1 MADDVTITVHVRDLT
16 GPGFNSV
23 NRNLNQLQRQAGA
36 MGASLRIVGGSLDG
50 LASSASNAG
59 NALGGGSNGLRAK
72 MIGAAA
78 AAGTSLLPTIG
89 ALAPMLSGLAVVGG
103 GAALAMDDLKKK
115 AKELKPAFED
125 WKKAAEKAVAP
136 HTERAVKSLKSAME
150 DLEPSLVLGAETFGT
165 ITERAAKFVDS
176 PVFQSAFQKN
186 AQLGVVFVE
195 QFAESVGK
203 FTQSFLEFGTKSKPA
218 LDAWQNLL
226 GGFLDTGLPSMFKEL
241 EQGIGGSSDI
251 LNGLADFLNGG
262 LLPALGKIAGSFTE
276 AFGPLTRELLEL
288 MGQGLLGLATVF
300 EGVMTGM
307 EPVARIAADA
317 LGALTDI
324 LTIGAEVAGTFASAV
339 GGALFDA
346 LLSVMGID
354 TSGIDDMAGGFTK
367 LSDWVSANEGAIR
380 GAFYAIAH
388 GITSMVTVGVS
399 MLPELWSA
407 FRLTTEAVLLAV
419 DGMVSGMAIAF
430 GNLPVIGDKFKAA
443 NEGFDEW
450 AEGFRG
456 TLKDVGGGIN
466 SFVDEAVPRLN
477 RAQLTMNVSHAEQ
490 ALKSIKEKLED
501 PALTKTRRAQLTA
514 EKKQAE
520 ENIAAA
526 KAQLAAFDRSKA
538 DATMGADPKAFFG
551 AAAQVSRWKP
561 PKKTSNI
568 HGNTNPFW
576 SAVRGAIGKVLGSSY
591 INVYSRHID
600 NGVAKPFRS
609 AGGRVQALAD
619 GGALQHFPN
628 GGLIEGP
635 GGPRSDSIMATFA
648 SGATAMVSDTEYVVQ
663 SSAVKK
669 YGLPVL
675 DALNRGTLKLAGG
688 GATKKERE
696 ARSKARSD
704 LTLSRFGWM
713 AGWRSSEFG
722 NALGNPDSI
731 SSLVSALNQWRS
743 IIQKATSGK
752 TESRLLKQL
761 DSTGKKLMTYERQ
774 LTKASSSL
782 QKSKDRLDELRRAAS
797 QLRESIMNGVLSA
810 SNITKNRGDGPVT
823 PQSIMANLVGS
834 RDKAS
839 AFASALQQLQ
849 KKGVRSDLIEQI
861 AEAGI
866 DGGGLETAS
875 AMLKASAKDIAMM
888 NVLQRQIQ
896 DRAISAGRTTSD
908 SVYGS
913 QIKGQEQL
921 VKAWER
927 TVDILGDR
935 MKKLTAAM
943 EKAIE
948 KGFGMKATGGII
960 GGAASGGARGSWTMV
975 GEHEPEL
982 VRLPYGS
989 RVYSG
994 PDTRRMQQQAWT
1006 SMLNTPRGG
1015 GPRRV
1020 PMPAATADGRPIVLN
1035 VQIAEREFGQIWV
1048 DVGRKQ
1054 VQTRGG
1060 LRATLGGMD

>member
-16 GPGFNSV
+16 GPGFQSV
-23 NRNLNQLQRQAGA
+23 SRNINQLQRSAAALG
-36 MGASLRIVGGSLDG
+36 GSLRIVGGDLDDV
-50 LASSASNAG
+50 ASSAQDAG
-59 NALGGGSNGLRAK
+59 RSLGKSGGGLTGQL
-72 MIGAAA
+72 IGVGAAI
-78 AAGTSLLPTIG
+78 GTSLLPAIG
-89 ALAPMLSGLAVVGG
+89 SLAPMIAGLSVVGG

-136 HTERAVKSLKSAME
+136 HTERAVKSLKSAMK

-165 ITERAAKFVDS
+165 ITERASAFAAS
-176 PVFQSAFQKN
+176 PAFQSTFQKN
-186 AQLGVVFVE
+186 AQMGVVFVE

-203 FTQSFLEFGTKSKPA
+203 FTQAFFEFGAKSQPS
-218 LDAWQNLL
+218 LDAMQELL
-226 GGFLDTGLPSMFKEL
+226 GGFLDTGLPGMFEEL
-241 EQGIGGSSDI
+241 EQGIGGSAKVI
-251 LNGLADFLNGG
+251 EGLASFLNEG
-262 LLPALGKIAGSFTE
+262 LLPGLGKVAGSFAE
-276 AFGPLTRELLEL
+276 AFGPLLGAMLETAGEQML
-288 MGQGLLGLATVF
+288 RIGTIF
-300 EGVMTGM
+300 EGAM
-307 EPVARIAADA
+307 EGIEPLALIAADA
-317 LGALTDI
+317 WRAFSEI
-324 LTIGAEVAGTFASAV
+324 LTIGADAAWSLASNL
-339 GGALFDA
+339 GGALFDS
-346 LLSVMGID
+346 LLAVTGID
-354 TSGIDDMAGGFTK
+354 TSKIDDMAGGFTK
-367 LSDWVSANEGAIR
+367 LSDWVDRNREIIR
-380 GAFYAIAH
+380 AAFFAMSR
-388 GITSMVTVGVS
+388 GIIDMVTTG
-399 MLPELWSA
+399 
-407 FRLTTEAVLLAV
+407 
-419 DGMVSGMAIAF
+419 I
-430 GNLPVIGDKFKAA
+430 
-443 NEGFDEW
+443 EW
-450 AEGFRG
+450 APKLYTVFNLMARG
-456 TLKDVGGGIN
+456 VMTAIDGLISALANTFGHLPGMGWLQEANARWDEFSGNAQENLAAVGAGIN

-477 RAQLTMNVSHAEQ
+477 RAKLKMNVDQAKANLADIKAKLQDPSLTATREAKLKADKKDAERALAEAKA
-490 ALKSIKEKLED
+490 ALKTFD
-501 PALTKTRRAQLTA
+501 GQTA
-514 EKKQAE
+514 TGKFKG
-520 ENIAAA
+520 NISH
-526 KAQLAAFDRSKA
+526 F
-538 DATMGADPKAFFG
+538 MGALG
-551 AAAQVSRWKP
+551 QVRAIKIP
-561 PKKTSNI
+561 AKTGQIRANAS
-568 HGNTNPFW
+568 PFW
-576 SAVRGAIGKVLGSSY
+576 AVAGGLNGRTIASAYV
-591 INVYSRHID
+591 NVYNRYID
-600 NGVAKPFRS
+600 NQAAKPFRS
-609 AGGRVQALAD
+609 AGGPVQRRAD

-635 GGPRSDSIMATFA
+635 GGPRSDSILATFA

-669 YGLPVL
+669 YGLPLL

-688 GATKKERE
+688 GATKGQRD
-696 ARSKARSD
+696 ARNKARSD

-722 NALGNPDSI
+722 NALSNPDSI

-797 QLRESIMNGVLSA
+797 QLRESIMNGVLASA
-810 SNITKNRGDGPVT
+810 NITKNRGDGPVT
-823 PQSIMANLVGS
+823 PQSIMANLIGS
-834 RDKAS
+834 RDKAG

-896 DRAISAGRTTSD
+896 DRAISAGKTTSD
-908 SVYGS
+908 AVYGS

-960 GGAASGGARGSWTMV
+960 GGAATGGARGSWTMV

-1006 SMLNTPRGG
+1006 SMLNTPRGAG
-1015 GPRRV
+1015 ARQ
-1020 PMPAATADGRPIVLN
+1020 AATPAVGRPDKPIVINLS
-1035 VQIAEREFGQIWV
+1035 VGGREFEQIWV
-1048 DVGRKQ
+1048 DTGRRA
-1054 VQTRGG
+1054 VSTRGG
-1060 LRATLGGMD
+1060 LRATLGDN